1 MAEVDARQ
9 LFDLVS
15 PVGILVVDEDGKI
28 TLASRAAAKTLALG
42 KGAAGARRYDAAAWP
57 LFDYEGRPL
66 PKHLSPL
73 RRVMAARK
81 PVTGMSHAVKRPDG
95 ALVRLKVYGAP
106 RRNARGRVTGA
117 VFAVWDVTE
126 QVSADAQLIQAQKME
141 AFGRLVAG
149 ITHDFNNQLMVI
161 NGYCEMLARNLADD
175 DPKKQQVGHI
185 LAAGN
190 RSAALTS
197 RLLAFSRK
205 HVPDPQPT
213 VLDEVVRDLAKP
225 LGRIIGEDIRL
236 SVVARAGK
244 AMAVVDRPLLE
255 QAIINLA
262 INARDAMPHG
272 GTLVVET
279 AAVELDKAF
288 AARHPRCSLGPH
300 VMIAVSDNGAGMDA
314 ETRKHIFDPFFTTK
328 PSGQGTGLGLSM
340 VYSFTKHSG
349 GSIYVYSE
357 PGQGTTFRIYLPLAL
372 ATVAPLP
379 AAPPEELR
387 EVATETVLLAEDDE
401 AIRQLV
407 TCVLREGG
415 YTVLEARNAAEVL
428 SMSGRH
434 RGPIDLF
441 ITDVVMPQASGPEL
455 AGRLRTLRP
464 TAAILYT
471 SGYTKEILVSR
482 GLAKDD
488 THLLSKPFTRRE
500 LVDAVRQALRTR
512 SNGGA
517 GAGKAR
523 SALAARR
530 AAPARAAPGEG
541 GNSHEPS

>member
-1 MAEVDARQ
+1 
-9 LFDLVS
+9 
-15 PVGILVVDEDGKI
+15 VGILAVDADGRI
-28 TLASRAAAKTLALG
+28 IFASRAAAKALALG
-42 KGAAGARRYDAAAWP
+42 KEAAGVRRYDAAAWP
-57 LFDYEGRPL
+57 LFDHQGRPL
-66 PKHLSPL
+66 ADRLSPL
-73 RRVMAARK
+73 RRVVAAGK
-81 PVTGMSHAVKRPDG
+81 PVCGMSHAVKRPDG
-95 ALVRLKVYGAP
+95 TLVRLRVNGAP
-106 RRNARGRVTGA
+106 RRDARGRVTGA
-117 VFAVWDVTE
+117 LFAVWDVNE
-126 QVSADAQLIQAQKME
+126 QVSAEAQLVQAQKME

-161 NGYCEMLARNLADD
+161 NGYCEMLASNLADD
-175 DPKKQQVGHI
+175 DPKKRQVGHI

-205 HVPDPQPT
+205 HVPDPQPI

-236 SVVARAGK
+236 SVVAKAGA

-262 INARDAMPHG
+262 INARDAMPRG
-272 GTLVVET
+272 GRLVVET

-288 AARHPRCSLGPH
+288 AARHPGCSLGPH
-300 VMIAVSDNGAGMDA
+300 VMIAVSDTGTGMDA

-349 GSIYVYSE
+349 GSIYAYSK
-357 PGQGTTFRIYLPLAL
+357 PGQGSTFRTYLPLAL
-372 ATVAPLP
+372 ATAAQLP
-379 AAPPEELR
+379 AAPPHELC
-387 EVATETVLLAEDDE
+387 EAATETVLLAEDDE

-407 TCVLREGG
+407 TIVLREDG
-415 YTVLEARNAAEVL
+415 YTVLEARNATEVL
-428 SMSGRH
+428 SISRRH

-455 AGRLRTLRP
+455 TGRLRTLRP
-464 TAAILYT
+464 KAAVLYT
-471 SGYTKEILVSR
+471 SGYTKEILISR

-488 THLLSKPFTRRE
+488 THLLGKPFTRRE

-512 SNGGA
+512 GKAGA
-517 GAGKAR
+517 GAGESR
-523 SALAARR
+523 PVLPVGR
-530 AAPARAAPGEG
+530 AAPARAATGE
-541 GNSHEPS
+541 